1 MAVRP
6 RFSRFGFQVRLVL
19 VLLVVRLGI
28 LNLQNSFL
36 VGRARSA
43 LERSELSRAESITRE
58 YVQRIG
64 RSPFIAAVRPG
75 TGGNPVSSS
84 SLRIAAQRSGLSQVR
99 LLDDA
104 GRPVASSGPGADSG
118 FDPYAVLRDRKTD
131 DLNGGRSVSTVL
143 DESNLPEGIVVAVH
157 YPLLDHN
164 GRLAAVVETLI
175 PAPDLADLND
185 RAADILG
192 VQILGVL
199 LIAVVAFLFADWVSR
214 PYLKIAAVA
223 GEAGLEPG
231 EPDNLVTAFRTV
243 VQRLQ
248 EQEETISTLERKGAG
263 LGDLVRFASRSA
275 DGMSTGVLVLD
286 ARDRVAALN
295 DTASRLL
302 GVPRNEAVG
311 QDLNRVVASA
321 GGLEMLVRDS
331 IRTGESATREVL
343 EVQFRDGR
351 SGHLGVSVTPSPG
364 SGERN
369 AGALILMTDLTE
381 IKLLQDQ
388 ARLRENMAAVGTL
401 SAGIAHEFRNALGT
415 ILGYARLLEKH
426 RDDGVQR
433 PAREILKEVDTVR
446 KAVDEFLLYARPPE
460 PAPAAIEL
468 EALIRGVVVSA
479 PENLEVRVEGEFG
492 TVVADDGL
500 LRRVFDNLLNNAV
513 EAGEDGGGPV
523 QVRISGRVVAAGRAL
538 QVEVEDNGP
547 GIDAADLD
555 QVFVPFHTTRR
566 QGTGLGL
573 ALIQRTMVD
582 LGGGVDAAN
591 APGGGALFRLRFP
604 LAGVQEDGGECH
616 KT

>member
-1 MAVRP
+1 MAGP
-6 RFSRFGFQVRLVL
+6 SRFGRFGFQVRLVL
-19 VLLVVRLGI
+19 VLLVVLLGI
-28 LNLQNSFL
+28 LNLLNSFM
-36 VGRARSA
+36 VGRARDA

-64 RSPFIAAVRPG
+64 KPAFMAAIRPG
-75 TGGNPVSSS
+75 TGSPVNSS

-99 LLDDA
+99 LLDDT
-104 GRPVASSGPGADSG
+104 GRPVASSGPGSG
-118 FDPYAVLRDRKTD
+118 NGFNPYDALEAREEDG
-131 DLNGGRSVSTVL
+131 LAGGRIVSRVQDESDTPEGTVL
-143 DESNLPEGIVVAVH
+143 AVH

-164 GRLAAVVETLI
+164 GRLAGVVETLV
-175 PAPDLADLND
+175 PAPDLADLSD
-185 RAADILG
+185 RAGNILG

-199 LIAVVAFLFADWVSR
+199 LIAIVAFLFADWISR
-214 PYLKIAAVA
+214 PYRKIAAAA
-223 GEAGLEPG
+223 GEAGLDPG
-231 EPDNLVTAFRTV
+231 EPDNLVAAFRTV
-243 VQRLQ
+243 VRRLK

-263 LGDLVRFASRSA
+263 MGDLVRFASRSA

-286 ARDRVAALN
+286 GHGRVAALN

-302 GVPRNEAVG
+302 AVPRNEAVG
-311 QDLNRVVASA
+311 QDLNAVVASA
-321 GGLEMLVRDS
+321 GGLELLVRAS
-331 IRTGESATREVL
+331 IRNGESATREVL

-364 SGERN
+364 TGKRN

-381 IKLLQDQ
+381 IRQLQDQ

-426 RDDGVQR
+426 KDDGVQR

-460 PAPAAIEL
+460 PSPSPLEL
-468 EALIRGVVVSA
+468 EPLIRGAVVNA
-479 PENLEVRVEGEFG
+479 PEGLEIRVEGEFG

-500 LRRVFDNLLNNAV
+500 LRRVFDNLLRNAA
-513 EAGEDGGGPV
+513 EAGEGRDGSV
-523 QVRISGRVVAAGRAL
+523 EVRITGRTVGSGRTL
-538 QVEVEDNGP
+538 QVEVQDNGP
-547 GIDAADLD
+547 GLAAEDLE

-573 ALIQRTMVD
+573 ALVQRTMVD
-582 LGGGVDAAN
+582 LGGGAEAAN
-591 APGGGALFRLRFP
+591 AIDGGAIFRLRFP
-604 LAGVQEDGGECH
+604 LVPKAG
-616 KT
+616 

>member
-1 MAVRP
+1 MAGSLRVG
-6 RFSRFGFQVRLVL
+6 RFGFQVRLVL
-19 VLLVVRLGI
+19 VLLVLLLGI
-28 LNLQNSFL
+28 LNLLNSFM

-43 LERSELSRAESITRE
+43 LERSELSRAESISRE
-58 YVQRIG
+58 YIQRIG
-64 RSPFIAAVRPG
+64 RPPFMAAVRPG
-75 TGGNPVSSS
+75 SGGNPVTSS

-99 LLDDA
+99 LLDIS
-104 GRPVASSGPGADSG
+104 GRTVASSGPSAGSG
-118 FDPYAVLRDRKTD
+118 PDPYAVLETKQED
-131 DLNGGRSVSTVL
+131 DLAAGRTVSRIL
-143 DESNLPEGIVVAVH
+143 DESDTPEGVVLAVH

-164 GRLAAVVETLI
+164 GRLAAVVETLV
-175 PAPDLADLND
+175 PAQDLADLND
-185 RAADILG
+185 RANNILG

-199 LIAVVAFLFADWVSR
+199 LIAIVAFLFADWVSR
-214 PYLKIAAVA
+214 PYRKIAAVA
-223 GEAGLEPG
+223 GEAGLDPG
-231 EPDNLVTAFRTV
+231 EPDHLVSAFRTV
-243 VQRLQ
+243 VRRLK

-286 ARDRVAALN
+286 GRNKVAALN

-302 GVPRNEAVG
+302 SVPRDNAVG
-311 QDLNRVVASA
+311 QDLNSVVGSA
-321 GGLEMLVRDS
+321 GGLELLVRAS
-331 IRTGESATREVL
+331 IKKGESATREVL

-364 SGERN
+364 SGDRN

-381 IKLLQDQ
+381 IKHLQDQ

-426 RDDGVQR
+426 QEDGVRR

-460 PAPAAIEL
+460 PSPSPLEL
-468 EALIRGVVVSA
+468 EPLIRGAVLGA
-479 PENLEVRVEGEFG
+479 PENLKIEVEGEFG

-500 LRRVFDNLLNNAV
+500 LRRVFDNLLRNAA
-513 EAGEDGGGPV
+513 EAGESDDRPV
-523 QVRISGRVVAAGRAL
+523 QVRISGWVVASGRTL
-538 QVEVEDNGP
+538 QVEVEDDGP
-547 GIDAADLD
+547 GIPAEDLS

-573 ALIQRTMVD
+573 ALVQRTMVD
-582 LGGGVDAAN
+582 LGGGVEAAN
-591 APGGGALFRLRFP
+591 GSEGGALFRLRFP
-604 LAGVQEDGGECH
+604 LIQGTGVPA
-616 KT
+616 